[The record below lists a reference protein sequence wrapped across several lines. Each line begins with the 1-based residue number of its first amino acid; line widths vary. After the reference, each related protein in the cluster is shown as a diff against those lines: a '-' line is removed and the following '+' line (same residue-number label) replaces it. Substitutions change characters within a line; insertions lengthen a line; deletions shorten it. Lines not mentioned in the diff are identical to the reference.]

1 MVIDKKMRRER
12 KKKAIRN
19 KLRGTTA
26 RPRLTVFKS
35 CKNIYAQIID
45 DDQHKTICAASTLDG
60 TIRKNGNGL
69 SNIEN
74 AVKVGKLLGKRAKE
88 KKISV
93 LVFDRNGYKYHGRLK
108 ALADACRESGLQ
120 F

>member
-1 MVIDKKMRRER
+1 MVIDKKVKRVRR
-12 KKKAIRN
+12 KKGIRN
-19 KLRGTTA
+19 KLRGTTV

-35 CKNIYAQIID
+35 CKNIYVQLID
-45 DDQHKTICAASTLDG
+45 DDQQKTICSASTLDKS
-60 TIRKNGNGL
+60 IRKNGSSL
-69 SNIEN
+69 TNIEN
-74 AVKVGKLLGKRAKE
+74 AIKVGKLLGERAK
-88 KKISV
+88 KKKVSA